1 LCDVGAGAW
10 QTREPLDHE
19 SSDQAAGL
27 DAKKKSLGATERNE
41 EERAAWRENANQL
54 PTESLVFIDECGSN
68 IALTPLYAR
77 APKGERARGK
87 VPRNRGKNT
96 TLIAA
101 LSLEGIGAALIL
113 EGSANTTAIELYV
126 EQVLAPS
133 LRAGQIVVMDNLQAH
148 KSARVKQ
155 AIEAK
160 GCQLLFLPGYSPDLS
175 PIEEA
180 FSKLKTALRRAGART
195 REALEEAI
203 AQALLTITAQDAQG
217 WFQHCG
223 YLLTQERKS

>member
-1 LCDVGAGAW
+1 MSRAIKRLGW
-10 QTREPLDHE
+10 TR
-19 SSDQAAGL
+19 
-27 DAKKKSLGATERNE
+27 KKSLRATERNE
-41 EERAAWRENANQL
+41 EERAAWRENASQL
-54 PTESLVFIDECGSN
+54 PPEALVFIDECGSN

-77 APKGERARGK
+77 APKGERAEGS

-101 LSLEGIGAALIL
+101 LTLEGVGAAMIL
-113 EGSANTTAIELYV
+113 EGSANMTAFELYV
-126 EQVLAPS
+126 EHVLAPS
-133 LRAGQIVVMDNLQAH
+133 LHAGQIVVMDNLQAH
-148 KSARVKQ
+148 KSARAKQ
-155 AIEAK
+155 TIEAK

-203 AQALLTITAQDAQG
+203 GQALLTITDRDAQG

-223 YLLTQERKS
+223 YALPAQKRKS

>member
-1 LCDVGAGAW
+1 M
-10 QTREPLDHE
+10 DHE
-19 SSDQAAGL
+19 SSHPEARL
-27 DAKKKSLGATERNE
+27 DAKKKSIGATERDE
-41 EERAAWRENANQL
+41 EERAAWREKASSL
-54 PTESLVFIDECGSN
+54 PTDALVFIDETGSN

-77 APKGERARGK
+77 APRGERARGT

-96 TLIAA
+96 MLIAA
-101 LSLEGIGAALIL
+101 LSLEGMGAAMIL
-113 EGSANTTAIELYV
+113 EGSANTTAFELYV
-126 EQVLAPS
+126 EQILAPS
-133 LRAGQIVVMDNLQAH
+133 LHTGQIVVMDNLQAH
-148 KSARVKQ
+148 KGARVKQ

>member
-1 LCDVGAGAW
+1 
-10 QTREPLDHE
+10 
-19 SSDQAAGL
+19 
-27 DAKKKSLGATERNE
+27 
-41 EERAAWRENANQL
+41 
-54 PTESLVFIDECGSN
+54 
-68 IALTPLYAR
+68 
-77 APKGERARGK
+77 

-101 LSLEGIGAALIL
+101 LSLSGM
-113 EGSANTTAIELYV
+113 GSANMIAFELYI
-126 EQVLAPS
+126 EQILVPS
-133 LRAGQIVVMDNLQAH
+133 LHAGQIVVMDNLQAH
-148 KSARVKQ
+148 KSVRVRL

-203 AQALLTITAQDAQG
+203 SQTLLTITAQDAQG

-223 YLLTQERKS
+223 YLPANEGMR

>member
-1 LCDVGAGAW
+1 MDDEPGD
-10 QTREPLDHE
+10 QT
-19 SSDQAAGL
+19 AGL
-27 DAKKKSLGATERNE
+27 DTKKKSIGATERNA
-41 EERAAWRENANQL
+41 EERATWCENARKL
-54 PTESLVFIDECGSN
+54 PTNELVFLDECGSN

-77 APKGERARGK
+77 APKGERARGS

-101 LSLEGIGAALIL
+101 LTLEGMGASMIL
-113 EGSANTTAIELYV
+113 EGSANTTAFELYV
-126 EQVLAPS
+126 EQILVPS
-133 LRAGQIVVMDNLQAH
+133 LHAGQIVIMDNLQAH
-148 KSARVKQ
+148 KSARVRA

-160 GCQLLFLPGYSPDLS
+160 GCQLLFLPSYSPDLS

-195 REALEEAI
+195 REALEEALSH
-203 AQALLTITAQDAQG
+203 ALLTITAQDAHG

-223 YLLTQERKS
+223 YPPPGQERQS